1 MDELRYQIDLLTA
14 MNQKLSRNVK
24 AYHAIL
30 ETSSNAFL
38 YYSFEDEKL
47 EAIGDWSAFFDFEI
61 KELKDVAQIFECVE
75 EKYVLPLREI
85 AYLEKTGRKFATQEA
100 LLLGN
105 KKWIEFE
112 VTVKYNELKQPIEK
126 ILRVRDI
133 TQFKMQSDELSYMA
147 YYDILTGL
155 YNRNYFVR
163 VLGEWLRKAEV
174 NKEIV
179 AVMFIDIDNF
189 RKINDGLGIIVGDE
203 VVQVFGQQLKE
214 LESEKVIVSH
224 FNSDLY
230 CIAIYAPYGNRSVEH
245 IYNSICDNLRKPIQL
260 IGQEE
265 MNISVSVGV
274 AEYPEAAGTALELIN
289 CAEIVMF
296 RAKNMGKGTIQYFD
310 AKILNEFLENVT
322 IENKLKDAVYNQNFC
337 LHFQPQFETETR
349 TLRGVEA
356 LIRWKDDKGSFIS
369 PSVFIPIAER
379 NGAIVPIGNWVVEE
393 SLKAYAAWRDKYNYP
408 LVMSINIS
416 AIQYKRP
423 DFVANLMRLLE
434 EYDIQPNQVELEIT
448 ESVLID
454 DFSRIIDK
462 MRVLRNYGVRVSLD
476 DFGTGFSSLSYLK
489 NLPIDTLKIDKSF
502 IDTVAC
508 DNSTRVITESI
519 VLMAKK
525 LKFETV
531 AEGVET
537 EEQYAYL
544 KQIKCDTIQGFLL
557 GKPSTFEEIEQLLAK
572 QNSGGI

>member
-1 MDELRYQIDLLTA
+1 MDELRYQIDLLNA
-14 MNQKLSRNVK
+14 MNQKLSRNEK
-24 AYHAIL
+24 AYRAIL
-30 ETSSNAFL
+30 DTSSNAFL
-38 YYSFEDEKL
+38 YYSFEDDRL
-47 EAIGDWSAFFDFEI
+47 EVIGNWSFFFDFSI
-61 KELKDVAQIFECVE
+61 KEVKDVTQILECVE

-85 AYLEKTGRKFATQEA
+85 AYLEKTGIEFAIQEA
-100 LLLGN
+100 MLTES

-112 VTVKYNELKQPIEK
+112 VTVNYNELKQPLEK
-126 ILRVRDI
+126 ILCVRDI
-133 TQFKMQSDELSYMA
+133 TKFKMQNDELAYMA

-163 VLGEWLRKAEV
+163 VLGEWLRKAEATKDV
-174 NKEIV
+174 V
-179 AVMFIDIDNF
+179 AVMFIDIDDF
-189 RKINDGLGIIVGDE
+189 RKINDSLGIIAGDE
-203 VVQVFGQQLKE
+203 VVQLFGQQLKE
-214 LESEKVIVSH
+214 FESDKVIVSH

-230 CIAIYAPYGNRSVEH
+230 CIAIYAPYGNRSVEF
-245 IYNSICDNLRKPIQL
+245 IYNSICDNLRKPIRL

-265 MNISVSVGV
+265 MNLSVSVGV

-296 RAKNMGKGTIQYFD
+296 RAKNQGKGTIQYFD

-322 IENKLKDAVYNQNFC
+322 IENKLKDAVYNENFS
-337 LHFQPQFETETR
+337 LYFQPQFETSTK

-393 SLKAYAAWRDKYNYP
+393 SLKAYAAWRNKYNYP

-434 EYDIQPNQVELEIT
+434 EYDIQPSQVELEIT

-454 DFSRIIDK
+454 DFARIIDK
-462 MRVLRNYGVRVSLD
+462 MRVLRNYGLRVSLD

-502 IDTVAC
+502 IDTVVC
-508 DNSTRVITESI
+508 DNSTKVITESI
-519 VLMAKK
+519 ILMAKK
-525 LKFETV
+525 LNFETV

-537 EEQYAYL
+537 EEQYEYL
-544 KQIKCDTIQGFLL
+544 KQIKCDTIQGYLF
-557 GKPSTFEEIEQLLAK
+557 GKPSSFEEIEQLLEK
-572 QNSGGI
+572 VE